1 MQLFGLWIHTII
13 NMSTL
18 VMTNP
23 AIMPH
28 SSSPPSWRFTSRQ
41 TMSSGATTSAGR
53 AKKDWG
59 SPGKVLMATEIKFL
73 GRDSHPMSQ
82 NYQDI

>member
-1 MQLFGLWIHTII
+1 LLADLPLSIKAPQVSKDVIALKRPTE
-13 NMSTL
+13 T
-18 VMTNP
+18 
-23 AIMPH
+23 PH
-28 SSSPPSWRFTSRQ
+28 WVAFHQ
-41 TMSSGATTSAGR
+41 QAADELEATTSAGR

>member
-1 MQLFGLWIHTII
+1 M
-13 NMSTL
+13 TL
-18 VMTNP
+18 VEL
-23 AIMPH
+23 
-28 SSSPPSWRFTSRQ
+28 
-41 TMSSGATTSAGR
+41 GATTSAGR